1 MTPLII
7 RDRRIVED
15 DWSRVEDEAA
25 LPSSGKV
32 IVSHTRWLADKV
44 SLAGRG
50 NVGISIPPTL
60 DVATLAQD
68 LPSLALIAL
77 PFNFI
82 QPKPEGGRTFDGR
95 SYSQARLLRER
106 FRFEGEIRAIGDIF
120 RDSMYYAARCG
131 VNAFELAAG
140 RDLEDALKGFNDFS
154 THYQAAAD
162 DPTPIFRRRKS

>member
-1 MTPLII
+1 MGKQII
-7 RDRRIVED
+7 RDRRIVMD
-15 DWSRVEDEAA
+15 DWSHVEDEAA
-25 LPSSGKV
+25 LPSSGKI
-32 IVSHTRWLADKV
+32 IVSHTRWQADKAT
-44 SLAGRG
+44 LAKRG
-50 NVGISIPPTL
+50 DVGISIPPTL
-60 DVATLAQD
+60 DVATLAPD

-106 FRFEGEIRAIGDIF
+106 FGYKGEIRAIGDIF
-120 RDSMYYAARCG
+120 RDSMHYAWRCG

-140 RDLEDALKGFNDFS
+140 RDLDDALKGFDDFS

-162 DPTPIFRRRKS
+162 DPTPIFRRRKA